1 MQCTVVAFPAPVMAI
16 FSDEGLEHYLGVTD
30 RVGIVGRG
38 DEKDYSRFFL
48 SLTIQNV
55 SESDGGDYYYHA
67 NNTVGQES
75 IKMQLQLSS
84 VTHNVMECCSS
95 KNVST
100 DCLDICRFSLDFDSL
115 LARPHCLPQI
125 ANIMSCAKDGSDH
138 TPCCSAAG
146 LPRRCLGWCRGQ
158 AREDVCE
165 LTHAQTIVDCF
176 HDRLGVRPDMPVN
189 VKVNH
194 GKQDTVRVSWDA
206 TDPRAELY
214 RVFWKAVDGKES
226 NIVDTKEESI
236 VLTNLK
242 RDTKYIVR
250 VKAANSNLTSKLTK
264 GLIFGI
270 PDKLMEKS
278 SPVTSKAQITIPVVL
293 AALSVL
299 CLIVLALGIRKKK
312 IVFLKM
318 RDKVDTTVG
327 FENPSFHSPPCNKV
341 RRDDCLLL
349 LLL

>member
-1 MQCTVVAFPAPVMAI
+1 
-16 FSDEGLEHYLGVTD
+16 
-30 RVGIVGRG
+30 
-38 DEKDYSRFFL
+38 
-48 SLTIQNV
+48 
-55 SESDGGDYYYHA
+55 
-67 NNTVGQES
+67 
-75 IKMQLQLSS
+75 
-84 VTHNVMECCSS
+84 
-95 KNVST
+95 
-100 DCLDICRFSLDFDSL
+100 
-115 LARPHCLPQI
+115 
-125 ANIMSCAKDGSDH
+125 
-138 TPCCSAAG
+138 
-146 LPRRCLGWCRGQ
+146 
-158 AREDVCE
+158 
-165 LTHAQTIVDCF
+165 
-176 HDRLGVRPDMPVN
+176 MPVN